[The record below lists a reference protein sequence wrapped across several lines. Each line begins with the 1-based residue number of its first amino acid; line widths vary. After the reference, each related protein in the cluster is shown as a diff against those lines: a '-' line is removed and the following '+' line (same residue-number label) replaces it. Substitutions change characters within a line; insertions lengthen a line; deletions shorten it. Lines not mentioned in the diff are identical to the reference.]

1 MKNDYRVRAEKFAHV
16 LVKLFA
22 DCRYLE
28 DFEYAVRQYNNTHR
42 HCSMKIAHGI
52 SRIAIIRSDY
62 VIKFHRRADFDGWA
76 GDNTSERRMYEKAV
90 DDGYDYLL
98 AETNL
103 VNIDG
108 VQVAIMPRIYGIGST
123 YDYEDYLTW
132 DELEWVENN
141 IGDIHSKNF
150 GIRNNNICFV
160 DYAS

>member
-1 MKNDYRVRAEKFAHV
+1 MKTDYQVRAEKFAHV

-22 DCRYLE
+22 NCKYLE

-42 HCSMKIAHGI
+42 YQLKIAHGI

-62 VIKFHRRADFDGWA
+62 VIKFHRRADFEGWA
-76 GDNTSERRMYEKAV
+76 GDNTSERKMYEKAV

-98 AETNL
+98 AEINL
-103 VNIDG
+103 VNVDD
-108 VQVAIMPRIYGIGST
+108 VQVAIMPRIYGIDST
-123 YDYEDYLTW
+123 YHYENYLTW
-132 DELEWVENN
+132 DEQEWVEQN

-150 GIRNNNICFV
+150 GIRNNTVCFV